1 MSSKNPPVIEPAAP
15 TLSVTEVWLEKNFK
29 KVLMLCLAVIV
40 AAILYGVIRFRTEA
54 VAREAALAFSGADTV
69 EGFDAVVS
77 QFPGSVAAGSAL
89 LAKADLLWEKNQKDS
104 STAALKK
111 FLAEFGSHP
120 LAADTKLALASR
132 LEAMGEKA
140 EAKKLFE
147 ELIGQN
153 EESPLAPLAEIRL
166 GDLLWDEGKTEEAKA
181 IYAGLPSKY
190 PGTNQPFFD
199 QSQERLKWIG
209 AALPTKEVDAPK
221 PPPAPEAPAA
231 AAPGTVTVPPINLSS
246 GTGLNPQGMSV
257 TVTPEGGVVTPPV
270 KVEAK
275 PAAPV
280 PEAPAKPAA
289 PAAPAAETPAPE
301 VKPAPAPAP
310 APAPEAKPAAPAAP
324 AAETPAPEPKP
335 APAPAPE
342 VKPEVKPEAAPQPA
356 GAEVKP

>member
-1 MSSKNPPVIEPAAP
+1 MSSKTPPVIEPAAP

-29 KVLMLCLAVIV
+29 KVLMLCVAVIV
-40 AAILYGVIRFRTEA
+40 AAILYGVVRYRTEA
-54 VAREAALAFSGADTV
+54 VAREAALAFTGADTV

-111 FLAEFGSHP
+111 FLAEFGTHP
-120 LAADTKLALASR
+120 LAADTKLSLASR

-140 EAKKLFE
+140 EAKKLYE

-153 EESPLAPLAEIRL
+153 AESPLAPLAEIRL
-166 GDLLWDEGKTEEAKA
+166 GDLLWAEGKTEEAKT

-190 PGTNQPFFD
+190 PGTNQPFYD
-199 QSQERLKWIG
+199 QSQDRLKWIG

-275 PAAPV
+275 PAAPA
-280 PEAPAKPAA
+280 PAEAPAVKPAAPAPADAPAVKPDAPAVKPAAPAPAEAPAVKPAA
-289 PAAPAAETPAPE
+289 PAAAA
-301 VKPAPAPAP
+301 
-310 APAPEAKPAAPAAP
+310 
-324 AAETPAPEPKP
+324 
-335 APAPAPE
+335 
-342 VKPEVKPEAAPQPA
+342 QPA
-356 GAEVKP
+356 GAEAKP